1 MPEVTIFHNPACSK
15 SRAALA
21 GIRAAG
27 LEPRVVEYLKTPPS
41 RAEVQALLAA
51 AGLAPRQAMR
61 TKDELFRSLGL
72 NDPALSD
79 DQLLD
84 AIAAHPALL
93 ERPFVVTRRGTRLCR
108 PTELLQEI
116 LPPA

>member
-1 MPEVTIFHNPACSK
+1 MTEVTIFHNPACSK

-21 GIRAAG
+21 AIRAAG
-27 LEPRVVEYLKTPPS
+27 REPRVVEYLKTPPS

-61 TKDELFRSLGL
+61 TKDELYKSLGL
-72 NDPALSD
+72 GDAALSD

-84 AIAAHPALL
+84 AIARHPALL
-93 ERPFVVTRRGTRLCR
+93 ERPFVVTPRGTRLCR
-108 PTELLQEI
+108 PAERLDEI
-116 LPPA
+116 FP